1 MKTESFCFNFSLPSP
16 LLNQQIFAIRF
27 DATTFSPAD
36 LLLLPHHQQLQKA
49 VISRQAEHLAGRLMA
64 RDALIH
70 LGVQATIPAIGS
82 HRQPLW
88 PENVMGSISHN
99 RHIALATVAK
109 MTGDRLEGIGIDIES
124 LIASDHIAEVVDG
137 IIGAAE
143 YAVLTSSSLSF
154 EIALTLVFSAKESL
168 FKALFA
174 HVGTWFDF
182 SAAHIESISPLTQ
195 KFTLRLAEPLSPT
208 LPAGLLF
215 EGQWRW
221 LDNNIVTFI
230 RI

>member
-1 MKTESFCFNFSLPSP
+1 MKTESFCFNFSLPTP

-27 DATTFSPAD
+27 DATTLSPAD
-36 LLLLPHHQQLQKA
+36 LLVLPHHQQLQKA
-49 VISRQAEHLAGRLMA
+49 VINRQAEHLAGRLMA

-99 RHIALATVAK
+99 RYIALATVAK

-124 LIASDHIAEVVDG
+124 LIASDRIEEVVDG

-195 KFTLRLAEPLSPT
+195 RFVLRLAESLSPT

-215 EGQWRW
+215 DGQWRW